1 MSKVRPPSR
10 RSGRFDQLYA
20 CGVQDE
26 MKAAAP
32 PRAARRGRGALRAV
46 ATQAFA
52 LRGCVLAPD
61 RVWDPGVVVVEG
73 SRIAEVRATA
83 PSGVRV
89 VETGGVIV
97 PGLIDLHGHPEF
109 NVFSAWEP
117 PRRYINRWAWR
128 ASDQYRTVV
137 RQPWDRLTGA
147 PSLLRDLT
155 RYAEVR
161 ALVGGVT
168 AIQGASALYPD
179 RSEALVRNVDLPIFG
194 QHRAASIVDFDGVK
208 PPKREELR
216 QRLDAGELAAL
227 YIHVAEGLA
236 TNERALQEF
245 DEVAAAG
252 FLRRQTV
259 VIHGTALDEA
269 RLGLLRDA
277 KASLVWSPQSNLRLY
292 GETTNAARAIE
303 LGIPIGLG
311 ADWLPS
317 GSPSLLVELKV
328 ARERLVRQG
337 VPLSETQLSRKLVR
351 MVTQD
356 AAAIAGLSEWLG
368 ELSPGRPAD
377 ITVLERRHED
387 PYRSVVEA
395 YPAEVE
401 LVTIGGFLAYGRS
414 DWMDEI
420 APSPELEP
428 VIAWGKDMKLDT
440 GYVVSATG
448 APLIRLAELRRRI
461 LERNPSTGPI
471 FA

>member
-1 MSKVRPPSR
+1 MSEVWALSEATD
-10 RSGRFDQLYA
+10 RFDERYNV
-20 CGVQDE
+20 GVVDAMPAATE
-26 MKAAAP
+26 GRLGMARAAAS
-32 PRAARRGRGALRAV
+32 
-46 ATQAFA
+46 QAFA
-52 LRGCVLAPD
+52 LRGCVIGPD

-73 SRIAEVRATA
+73 ERIKEVGGSI
-83 PSGVRV
+83 PSGVTV
-89 VETGGVIV
+89 VDTDGVIL
-97 PGLIDLHGHPEF
+97 PGMIDLHGHPEF

-128 ASDQYRTVV
+128 DSAEYKIVV

-179 RSEALVRNVDLPIFG
+179 RTEALVRNVDLPIFG
-194 QHRAASIVDFDGVK
+194 RHRAGSIIDFDGVK
-208 PPKREELR
+208 LAKRQQLQ
-216 QRLDAGELAAL
+216 QRMDRGELNAL

-236 TNERALQEF
+236 SNPRAWREF
-245 DEVAAAG
+245 DDVAAAG
-252 FLRRQTV
+252 FLRRETV
-259 VIHGTALDEA
+259 VIHGTALDEG
-269 RLGLLRDA
+269 RLGELRDA
-277 KASLVWSPQSNLRLY
+277 RGKLVWSPQSNLRLY
-292 GETTNAARAIE
+292 GETTQAARAIE
-303 LGIPIGLG
+303 LGIPVGLG

-317 GSPSLLVELKV
+317 GSASLLAELKV
-328 ARERLVRQG
+328 ARERLVQQG
-337 VPLSETQLSRKLVR
+337 VQLTEKQLSRKLVR

-377 ITVLERRHED
+377 ITVLERVHED

-395 YPAEVE
+395 DPAEVE

-414 DWMDEI
+414 DWMDLL
-420 APSPELEP
+420 APSPDVEP
-428 VIAWGKDMKLDT
+428 LLAWGKEMKLDT
-440 GYVVSATG
+440 SYAASPG
-448 APLIRLAELRRRI
+448 AGFPVRLANLRRQL
-461 LERNPSTGPI
+461 LERHPHTGPI